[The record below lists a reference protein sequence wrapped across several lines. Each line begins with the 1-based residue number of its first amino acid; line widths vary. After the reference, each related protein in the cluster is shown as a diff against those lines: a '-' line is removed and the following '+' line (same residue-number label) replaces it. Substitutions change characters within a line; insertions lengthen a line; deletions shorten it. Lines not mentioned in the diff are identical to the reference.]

1 MSTTQLMAAQK
12 GLQLLCCDLPS
23 SAPAAAAPA
32 KLSEDL
38 LKMNSYLS
46 TVCRKYLDQDFS
58 EINSRKFGAN

>member
-1 MSTTQLMAAQK
+1 MMAAQK

-23 SAPAAAAPA
+23 AGAAARPPG

-46 TVCRKYLDQDFS
+46 SVCRKYLDEDFN
-58 EINSRKFGAN
+58 EINSRKFEAN